1 VKALSRGRR
10 LALAMLSLTCAAV
23 LFHTNVAT
31 ALVSRGDDL
40 LAAGD
45 VNGAARVY
53 GRAFRLDA
61 ANADAADRLA
71 FALLLRR
78 APGDAARADAVAVAG
93 LAAAPHDARLLAD
106 RGFAAQ
112 RLRRW
117 RDAEAAFL
125 GAALV
130 GRDPRYAHLAAQMA
144 RRCADRAAE
153 RMHLRTALALD
164 RRYAPARM
172 LLARWNR

>member
-1 VKALSRGRR
+1 MRALSRGRR
-10 LALAMLSLTCAAV
+10 IAVALLSLSCAGV
-23 LFHTNVAT
+23 LFRGNVAT

-45 VNGAARVY
+45 LNGASRVY
-53 GRAFRLDA
+53 GRAFRLDT

-78 APGDAARADAVAVAG
+78 APGDAARADAVAAAG
-93 LAAAPHDARLLAD
+93 LTAAPHDARLLAD

-117 RDAEAAFL
+117 RSAEAAFL
-125 GAALV
+125 AAALI
-130 GRDPRYAHLAAQMA
+130 GRDARYAHLAAQMA

-153 RMHLRTALALD
+153 RRHLRAALALD
-164 RRYAPARM
+164 YRYAPARM
-172 LLARWNR
+172 LLARLNG

>member
-1 VKALSRGRR
+1 MKAFSRGRR
-10 LALAMLSLTCAAV
+10 IALAVVSLTCAGL
-23 LFHTNVAT
+23 LFRGNVAT

-45 VNGAARVY
+45 LSGAARVY
-53 GRAFRLDA
+53 GRAFRLDRS
-61 ANADAADRLA
+61 NADAADRLA

-78 APGDAARADAVAVAG
+78 RPGDAARADAVAVAG
-93 LAAAPHDARLLAD
+93 LTAAPHDSRLLAD

-117 RDAEAAFL
+117 RNAEAAFL
-125 GAALV
+125 TAAV
-130 GRDPRYAHLAAQMA
+130 AGGDPRYAHLAAQMA

-153 RMHLRTALALD
+153 LSHLRTALALD
-164 RRYAPARM
+164 LRYAPARL
-172 LLARWNR
+172 LLARLGR